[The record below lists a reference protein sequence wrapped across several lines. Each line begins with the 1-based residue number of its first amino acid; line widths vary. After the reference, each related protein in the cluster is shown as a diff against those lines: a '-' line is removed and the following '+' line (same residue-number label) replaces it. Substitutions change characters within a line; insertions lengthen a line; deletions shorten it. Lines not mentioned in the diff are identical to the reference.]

1 MRYRS
6 ESNLCHRAFMAQ
18 QCANRNKYHN
28 MTETKLLQDFI
39 ALAKT
44 GSFTKAAELRHVT
57 HPAFSRRIKE
67 LETWAGA
74 PLINR
79 KNIPISLNEAGH
91 DLLVVA
97 EHIIARLNTVRQQI
111 SKPEDQAD
119 RKLRIATGRNL
130 AHYLVADWASDL
142 SHQVA
147 KNMGCAVSIEIRTG
161 ITQDMIALMTQGQA
175 DFLCCYEHHSLSVP
189 ISTKDFLY
197 VSLSTDK
204 LVPVCLNTPNG
215 TGPAY
220 RLEDEISPIAHITYF
235 ASLSLQHIINDHLR
249 SSSYHLEEIASC
261 DSVDVALSLVK
272 KQLGIAWLPW
282 SVVRRD
288 CEAGILK
295 VLGNR
300 NNEIP
305 YEVRLY
311 RPKSSLSTA
320 AELAW
325 KKTVA

>member
-1 MRYRS
+1 
-6 ESNLCHRAFMAQ
+6 
-18 QCANRNKYHN
+18 

-39 ALAKT
+39 ALART

-74 PLINR
+74 SLINR
-79 KNIPISLNEAGH
+79 KKMPVSLTEAGH

-97 EHIIARLNTVRQQI
+97 EHIIARLNTVKQQI
-111 SKPEDQAD
+111 NKPEDQAD

-130 AHYLVADWASDL
+130 AHYLVADWANDL
-142 SHQVA
+142 SRQVA
-147 KNMGCAVSIEIRTG
+147 RDMGCPVSLEIHTG
-161 ITQDMIALMTQGQA
+161 ITQDMITLMQQGHV
-175 DFLCCYEHHSLSVP
+175 DFMCGYEHHSLSVP
-189 ISTKDFLY
+189 INTKDFLY
-197 VSLSTDK
+197 ISLSTDK
-204 LVPVCLNTPNG
+204 LVPVCLNAPHG

-220 RLEDEISPIAHITYF
+220 QLEDEITPIAHITYF

-249 SSSYHLEEIASC
+249 SSSYHLEEIACC

-272 KQLGIAWLPW
+272 KNLGMAWLPW
-282 SVVRRD
+282 SVVKHD
-288 CEAGILK
+288 CQAGILK

-325 KKTVA
+325 KRTVA